1 MAVKGACYNL
11 FVPARVN
18 AFMMDKIIRNVQ
30 VNVPFTMLWDRYAD
44 EFLSRGLNPEIG
56 IDAAALDRFSAVEFR
71 EMATR
76 LHERGLRVTL
86 HGPFSDLSPGSIDP
100 LIRSATRKRFEQ
112 LLEVVT
118 IFKPISVV
126 CHAGYEWKRYGYL
139 YEEWFR
145 QSIETWCWLAG
156 EINRRDSRLMLENVY
171 EAGPEDL
178 VPLFRELKTHNVGF
192 CLDTGHQSA
201 FSRTPLVSWLSEL
214 GQSISQVHL
223 HDNCGDQDQHLALGC
238 GRIDFSILF
247 RHLESHFSGSPPVIT
262 LEPHTEDALEPSL
275 VYLSAIWPW

>member
-1 MAVKGACYNL
+1 ME
-11 FVPARVN
+11 
-18 AFMMDKIIRNVQ
+18 KIRRCVQ
-30 VNVPFTMLWDRYAD
+30 VNIPFTMLWDRYAD
-44 EFLSRGLNPEIG
+44 DFLSRGLNPEIG
-56 IDAAALDRFSAVEFR
+56 IDAAALDRFSATEFG
-71 EMATR
+71 EMAT
-76 LHERGLRVTL
+76 HFQKRGLSVTL

-100 LIRSATRKRFEQ
+100 LIRSVTRTRFEQ
-112 LLEVVT
+112 LLDVVP

-145 QSIETWCWLAG
+145 QSVEMWRWLAE
-156 EINRRDSRLMLENVY
+156 EINSQDSRLMLENVY

-178 VPLFRELKTHNVGF
+178 VPLFRELQNENVGF

-201 FSRTPLVSWLSEL
+201 FSRTPLGSWLSKL
-214 GQSISQVHL
+214 GKNLAQVHL
-223 HDNCGDQDQHLALGC
+223 HDNLGDQDQHLALGH

-247 RHLESHFSGSPPVIT
+247 RHLKSHSSGAPPVIT